1 MRKLRSA
8 SILFLLFSTAAAASL
23 SEKYK
28 SWDKSPEA
36 YFLTSEEKAKWKNV
50 KTDGEAEK
58 FVADYFARRDP
69 DLKAKL
75 AERIAVADKYF
86 SAGKVKGSETLR
98 GKVIIVFGPPSQLD
112 SSGPKDSKGRPLGND
127 GDSSYRG
134 TGVADPLTNVGPGA
148 SGLRVAA
155 KEPAFAMLY
164 DERAAPP
171 AIGKAF
177 RVQLKMISAARQE
190 AADPVLL
197 EEYFEKVAKASIKS
211 E

>member
-1 MRKLRSA
+1 MRKLRIA
-8 SILFLLFSTAAAASL
+8 SILFLLFSTAAGATL

-50 KTDGEAEK
+50 KTDNEAEK
-58 FVADYFARRDP
+58 FVVDYFARREP

-112 SSGPKDSKGRPLGND
+112 SSGPKDAKGNPLGND

-148 SGLRVAA
+148 SGLRVSA
-155 KEPAFAMLY
+155 KESAFAILY

>member
-1 MRKLRSA
+1 MRKLRGA
-8 SILFLLFSTAAAASL
+8 SILFLLFCTAAAATL
-23 SEKYK
+23 SEKYR

-50 KTDGEAEK
+50 KTDDEAEK
-58 FVADYFARRDP
+58 FVADYFARREP

-112 SSGPKDSKGRPLGND
+112 SSGPRDSKGRPLGND

-148 SGLRVAA
+148 SGLRISA
-155 KEPAFAMLY
+155 KEPTFTILY
-164 DERAAPP
+164 DEKAAPAP
-171 AIGKAF
+171 IGKAF
-177 RVQLKMISAARQE
+177 QVQLRMKSATQQE
-190 AADPVLL
+190 AIDPVAL
-197 EEYFEKVAKASIKS
+197 EENFEKVAKASIKS